1 MEEYEVFLKRA
12 LELKDRHNSVN
23 CMQIVPNDRLTLE
36 KLKQE
41 RLICNFR
48 SIGMNNV
55 GFDLTYDGLH
65 YFERRYE

>member
-23 CMQIVPNDRLTLE
+23 CMQIVPNDLLTLE

-41 RLICNFR
+41 GLISDFR
-48 SIGMNNV
+48 RIGMNNV
-55 GFDLTYDGLH
+55 GFNLTYDGLH
-65 YFERRYE
+65 YFDEQE

>member
-1 MEEYEVFLKRA
+1 MEEYEVFLKNA
-12 LELKDRHNSVN
+12 LELKDEHNCVN
-23 CMQIVPNDRLTLE
+23 SMRIAPNDILTLE

-41 RLICNFR
+41 GLISNFR
-48 SIGMNNV
+48 KIGMNNV